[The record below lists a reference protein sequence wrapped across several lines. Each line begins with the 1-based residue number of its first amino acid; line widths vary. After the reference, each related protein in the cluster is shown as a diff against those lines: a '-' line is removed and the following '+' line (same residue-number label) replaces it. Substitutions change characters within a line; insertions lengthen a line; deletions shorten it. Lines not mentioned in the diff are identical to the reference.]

1 MSGIWT
7 FVLIAGGITLVV
19 TLAAE
24 ATGTLSFI
32 WNPEAMIIVVVGSF
46 LAASAGSSPAAVK
59 AAISSLRQLSSKP
72 EDIPRI
78 IEWWLLFN
86 KRWRADGI
94 SGLADIIA
102 RAPNPTSA
110 AIAQL
115 CADGF
120 DAETIERLAHQMV
133 ETRYQQAE
141 HAIAFYRRLAGFAP
155 TMGIIG
161 TVIGLASALANGG
174 DHPIALLQRIGFA
187 FSATLWGLVTANF
200 VWLPIAHRLR
210 TTLEYEQAI
219 NRIHL
224 DAIAYV
230 ASGTTPILTRYMLAM
245 RVPEPYRSTLLQQD
259 REIRS

>member
-1 MSGIWT
+1 MSKFWT
-7 FVLIAGGITLVV
+7 FVLIACGITLVV
-19 TLAAE
+19 TLTAQ

-32 WNPEAMIIVVVGSF
+32 WNPEAMVIVVVGSF
-46 LAASAGSSPAAVK
+46 LAASAGTSPATVK
-59 AAISSLRQLSSKP
+59 AAVSSLRRLSSKP
-72 EDIPRI
+72 DDILHV

-86 KRWRADGI
+86 KRWRVDGI
-94 SGLADIIA
+94 TALTDVIA

-110 AIAQL
+110 AIARL

-133 ETRYQQAE
+133 ETHYQQTE
-141 HAIAFYRRLAGFAP
+141 RAIAFYRRLAGFAP

-174 DHPIALLQRIGFA
+174 DHPIAILQRIGFA

-200 VWLPIAHRLR
+200 VWLPIAHRLQAI
-210 TTLEYEQAI
+210 LAQEQAL

-224 DAIAYV
+224 DAISYV
-230 ASGTTPILTRYMLAM
+230 ARGTTPILTRYMLAM
-245 RVPEPYRSTLLQQD
+245 RVPEPIRSTILQQD